1 MFKHQS
7 PKRQSNQF
15 FRPAILLVLSVL
27 VFAGAADAQKA
38 KKKSGN
44 SAAKAPVMWKKVN
57 VRSQD
62 TYFGSAGRKA
72 MPDLRSIT
80 FIREETGGYSTKY
93 RIHDGSNREWVA
105 KIGKEAQSETAA
117 VRLLSALGYETE
129 IVYLVPRL
137 TIPTK
142 GTFTNVRLEA
152 RPDSAE
158 REGRWKWGDNPFI
171 GTQQFQGLKLMMAMF
186 NNWDMKNDNN
196 VILESRNDRFYVI
209 SDLGATFGKMGISS
223 FPLLRWIGRTRNHP
237 EDYSKSK
244 TFVKKVDK
252 KGRVRVAFNGK
263 NYDELDD
270 ITVEQARWLTNLLT
284 QLSDRQI
291 RDAFRAANYTPAQ
304 IDLLAAAFKDRIV
317 QLYNATSYRIARK
330 R

>member
-1 MFKHQS
+1 M
-7 PKRQSNQF
+7 RNQIL
-15 FRPAILLVLSVL
+15 FRPALFLVLLAL

-38 KKKSGN
+38 KKKSVSSGT
-44 SAAKAPVMWKKVN
+44 KAPVMWKKVN

-62 TYFGSAGRKA
+62 TYFGSAGRSA
-72 MPDLRSIT
+72 MPDLRRIT
-80 FIREETGGYSTKY
+80 FIREDKGGYSTKY
-93 RIHDGSNREWVA
+93 RIRDGSNRVWVA
-105 KIGKEAQSETAA
+105 KLGKEAQSETAA

-129 IVYLVPRL
+129 IVYLVPRM

-152 RPDSAE
+152 RPDSIE
-158 REGRWKWGDNPFI
+158 REGHWSWAKNPFI
-171 GTQQFQGLKLMMAMF
+171 GTQQLQGLKLMMAMF

-209 SDLGATFGKMGISS
+209 SDLGATFGKMGISDL
-223 FPLLRWIGRTRNHP
+223 PMLRWIGRTRNNP

-252 KGRVRVAFNGK
+252 KGRVKVAFNGK
-263 NYDELDD
+263 NSGELDN
-270 ITVEQARWLTNLLT
+270 ITVEQARWLVDLLT

-291 RDAFRAANYTPAQ
+291 RDAFRAANYTPAEINMLTQ
-304 IDLLAAAFKDRIV
+304 AFKRRIN
-317 QLYNATSYRIARK
+317 QLDMAADYRVAGLR
-330 R
+330 